1 MMRTPQKKKKKLRYI
16 LIPLLFF
23 SLSFYSYISLS
34 ASSAKKENLEDFA
47 PVRIVLEET
56 LFDSSELDPYYE
68 LNFPL
73 KTAQLQ
79 TKITNRAK
87 ATKFHG
93 SIIIAH
99 KDKIVLNEQIGYQD
113 PRQKIL
119 PEATVSYE
127 LASVSKQFTAAAV
140 LLLQEEDC
148 LDIDDPVTNYL
159 PNFKFQEVS
168 IRHLLKHSSGIW
180 DYMYITEAFWKKKH
194 APTNKEVVSLINKHQ
209 RNLNFRVGSRFS
221 YNNSNYVLLAAIVEE
236 ITKQTFQDFVQE
248 RFFETLC
255 MNHSYVGIE
264 SRHYPEVANAFIGYG
279 RGYVNLPPSFHN
291 AALGDKGVYSSSTDL
306 WRWFK
311 SLKNNEILSEESVQL
326 MFNQDE
332 FNTYKYGMGF
342 RTKKGKNKE
351 PIIYHNGIW
360 DGYRNGLTY
369 LPEDDI
375 VIIILSNTQN
385 KNKKY
390 LQDYLINESKK
401 FVNIL

>member
-1 MMRTPQKKKKKLRYI
+1 MRRTPKKKKLRHI
-16 LIPLLFF
+16 LIFLLFF

-34 ASSAKKENLEDFA
+34 ASSTKKEYYEELS
-47 PVRIVLEET
+47 PVKIVLNET
-56 LFDSSELDPYYE
+56 LFDSSELEPYHE

-73 KTAQLQ
+73 KTEQLKD
-79 TKITNRAK
+79 KITNRAK
-87 ATKFHG
+87 VTKFHG
-93 SIIIAH
+93 SILIAY

-113 PRQKIL
+113 PLEKIH
-119 PEATVSYE
+119 PNENISYE
-127 LASVSKQFTAAAV
+127 LASVSKQFTAASI
-140 LLLQEEDC
+140 LLLQEEEC
-148 LDIDDPVTNYL
+148 LRIDEPVSNYL
-159 PNFKFQEVS
+159 PGFKFENVT
-168 IRHLLKHSSGIW
+168 IRHLLKHSSGVW

-194 APTNKEVVSLINKHQ
+194 APSNKEVVALINKHQ

-221 YNNSNYVLLAAIVEE
+221 YNNSNYVLLAAIVEKVAE
-236 ITKQTFQDFVQE
+236 QHFQDFLQE
-248 RFFETLC
+248 RFFNSLC
-255 MNHSYVGIE
+255 LDNSYVGLE
-264 SRHYPEVANAFIGYG
+264 SRYNPDVADAFIGYG
-279 RGYVNLPPSFHN
+279 RGYVSLPPSFHN

-342 RTKKGKNKE
+342 RTKRGKNKE

-369 LPEDDI
+369 LPQDDI

-401 FVNIL
+401 FVDIL